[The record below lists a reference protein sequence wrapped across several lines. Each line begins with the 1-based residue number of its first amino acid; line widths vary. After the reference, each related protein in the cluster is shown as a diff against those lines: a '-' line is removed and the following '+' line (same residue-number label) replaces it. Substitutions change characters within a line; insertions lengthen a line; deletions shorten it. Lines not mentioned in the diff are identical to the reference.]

1 MPLSCVFAA
10 DDDGYTPQYLT
21 GHLNF
26 FSGEGTDQ
34 AGSVDGIKAYLY
46 FEGGTVDYNGYVSLS
61 DHKIYSSNGSNNSKR
76 VNKIVIIPSRSPYY
90 LASGSRYGIFCK
102 VQDSTYQ
109 RIKSFNFFTSDWAS
123 DYDKLESTAT
133 SCIIVPRSDL
143 SLQGSFFQVDL
154 TGYYALNTLSL
165 SFFSLQLMPGLYA
178 EGEGQAI
185 VDKLEEGQ
193 QEAQQQHEE
202 TKGLLGSII
211 DGILSIPGK
220 IIDLLSDLLKSLFV
234 PDDTFI
240 QNWVNDLQSWFEQ
253 KFGILALPFTFLT
266 TLIGAFSSAGS
277 GDVSLVFPGFEIV
290 GHEVWADQTVDMAS
304 ILQPFEVIVTAIRM
318 ALGVVLL
325 GAFIHYLQALYD
337 RVLGAGGDSG

>member
-1 MPLSCVFAA
+1 M
-10 DDDGYTPQYLT
+10 
-21 GHLNF
+21 
-26 FSGEGTDQ
+26 
-34 AGSVDGIKAYLY
+34 
-46 FEGGTVDYNGYVSLS
+46 
-61 DHKIYSSNGSNNSKR
+61 
-76 VNKIVIIPSRSPYY
+76 
-90 LASGSRYGIFCK
+90 
-102 VQDSTYQ
+102 
-109 RIKSFNFFTSDWAS
+109 
-123 DYDKLESTAT
+123 
-133 SCIIVPRSDL
+133 
-143 SLQGSFFQVDL
+143 
-154 TGYYALNTLSL
+154 
-165 SFFSLQLMPGLYA
+165 
-178 EGEGQAI
+178 
-185 VDKLEEGQ
+185 DKLEEGQ

-240 QNWVNDLQSWFEQ
+240 QTWVNDLQSWFED

-266 TLIGAFSSAGS
+266 TLIGAFSSAVS
-277 GDVSLVFPGFEIV
+277 GDVSLVFPGIEIM

-325 GAFIHYLQALYD
+325 GAFVHYLQALYD